1 MESIGVKMDSGHRA
15 NLIWAYLQPGINEI
29 ELSMQE
35 FLSHFEVTFFLDLA
49 STEMAVEVHDLKTM
63 FF

>member
-35 FLSHFEVTFFLDLA
+35 FLSHFEVTFFMDLDSL
-49 STEMAVEVHDLKTM
+49 EIPLE
-63 FF
+63 